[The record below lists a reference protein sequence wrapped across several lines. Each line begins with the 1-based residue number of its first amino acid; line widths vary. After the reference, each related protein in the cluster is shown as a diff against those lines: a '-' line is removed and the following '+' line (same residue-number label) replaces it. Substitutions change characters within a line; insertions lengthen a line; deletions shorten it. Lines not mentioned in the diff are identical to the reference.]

1 MKQDPQRTHR
11 RNEEDR
17 APAKG
22 KGSAFARMDKIT
34 LIKFGGLLAFFP
46 LLVVVCVAIAPLI
59 KEITEPG
66 GLQRVTQEV
75 RNAGPA
81 GVLVLFG
88 MQLLQVIVAFI
99 PGEVVQVAAGMMY
112 GTWGG
117 AAIILA
123 GCVVSSSAIFFIVH
137 KLGAPFVRAMIPRKA
152 MEKLE
157 AFEQTDKLG
166 IMVFVLFLIPGIPKD
181 VVTYLVPLTTMPL
194 SKFVVLANV
203 GRIPG
208 VIASTMAADGLIQGD
223 YLKSV
228 ILFTACAIVAVIAIV
243 SYEKILRAFARRKD
257 DK

>member
-1 MKQDPQRTHR
+1 MNQRPEDKQQQEKD
-11 RNEEDR
+11 
-17 APAKG
+17 G
-22 KGSAFARMDKIT
+22 KPSKRQGSALARMDKAT
-34 LIKFGGLLAFFP
+34 LIKFGGLIAFFL

-59 KEITEPG
+59 KELTQPG

-81 GVLVLFG
+81 GVFVLFG

-99 PGEVVQVAAGMMY
+99 PGEVVQVAAGLMY

-152 MEKLE
+152 MDKLE
-157 AFEQTDKLG
+157 AFEQTDKLNT
-166 IMVFVLFLIPGIPKD
+166 MVFVLFLIPGIPKD
-181 VVTYLVPLTTMPL
+181 ILTYLVPLTAMPL
-194 SKFVVLANV
+194 SRFVVLANV

-208 VIASTMAADGLIQGD
+208 VVASTMAADGLIQGD
-223 YLKSV
+223 YLKSA
-228 ILFTACAIVAVIAIV
+228 ILFVACAIVAVVAIV
-243 SYEKILRAFARRKD
+243 SYEKILRAFARRKK